1 MPSVTATIRRI
12 APGDEALL
20 ERVADDVFDRPIDPT
35 RLRAF
40 LAEPRH
46 LMVLAI
52 TDDGLVV
59 GQARAIIHL
68 SPDQADELYIDNM
81 GVDPAFQRRGLG
93 GGLLDELLAW
103 GKERG
108 CDYAWLGTETDNV
121 PARGLYAS
129 RGGEAEE
136 MVFFTFGD
144 DPGHPEGVM
153 ARPLSV

>member
-1 MPSVTATIRRI
+1 MVADIRRI

-20 ERVADDVFDRPIDPT
+20 DRIADDVFDAAIDPV

-52 TDDGLVV
+52 AEDGLVV
-59 GQARAIIHL
+59 GQARAIIHM

-93 GGLLDELLAW
+93 GRLLDELLAW

-108 CDYAWLGTETDNV
+108 CFYAWLGTETDNL
-121 PARGLYAS
+121 PARALYDS
-129 RGGEAEE
+129 RGGAAQE
-136 MVFFTFGD
+136 MVFYEYD
-144 DPGHPEGVM
+144 EED
-153 ARPLSV
+153 

>member
-1 MPSVTATIRRI
+1 MTAEIRRV

-20 ERVADDVFDRPIDPT
+20 DRVAEDVFDHAIDLA
-35 RLRAF
+35 RLTAF

-52 TDDGLVV
+52 EDDGLVV

-68 SPDQADELYIDNM
+68 SPDEPDGLYIDNM

-93 GGLLDELLAW
+93 GRLLDELLAW

-108 CDYAWLGTETDNV
+108 CTYAWLATETDNL
-121 PARGLYAS
+121 PARALYDS
-129 RGGEAEE
+129 RGSTAQE
-136 MVFFTFGD
+136 MVFYEYGED
-144 DPGHPEGVM
+144 
-153 ARPLSV
+153 A